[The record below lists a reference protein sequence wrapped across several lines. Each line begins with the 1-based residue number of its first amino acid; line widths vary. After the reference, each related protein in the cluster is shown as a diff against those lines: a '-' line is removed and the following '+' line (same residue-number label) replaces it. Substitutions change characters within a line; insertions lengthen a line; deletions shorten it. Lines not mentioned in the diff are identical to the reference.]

1 MVKGRPRHQA
11 VERYPSGQIKPE
23 NARLLALVANARID
37 MLNNLNLGNVELST
51 ELGRLHIQ
59 GRIGD
64 VQKRAGDE
72 WVDLVD
78 SHRRIVL
85 DGLSGRPV
93 MGAMERRSR
102 SSGVREYAADTIRKI
117 ADKFNKVKNSIL
129 ILKHGQNIMNAVD
142 HLCIEDRMLFLT
154 LLNLSAIFLMVSAA
168 YSLTPEL
175 LERLSIAPITGLPDS
190 PSSTI
195 LR

>member
-11 VERYPSGQIKPE
+11 ADRYPSGQIKPE

-37 MLNNLNLGNVELST
+37 VLKDLGNPHLQSNLGI
-51 ELGRLHIQ
+51 LHIQ
-59 GRIGD
+59 GKIGD

-102 SSGVREYAADTIRKI
+102 SSGVREYADEIVKRI
-117 ADKFNKVKNSIL
+117 QDKFNKVKDSIL
-129 ILKHGQNIMNAVD
+129 CLKDGQPIMNAVD
-142 HLCIEDRMLFLT
+142 HLCIEDRMLSYSDLILCKKGLDRIAVILDLT
-154 LLNLSAIFLMVSAA
+154 
-168 YSLTPEL
+168 
-175 LERLSIAPITGLPDS
+175 
-190 PSSTI
+190 STA
-195 LR
+195 RSVNRKKA